1 MKSKMEREWL
11 SRVGIA
17 RTGLM
22 IKFHEKMTTQQVKI
36 MWNRSTKRNP
46 TRNKIL
52 TRITRIF
59 ERKIRKFLK
68 NKEKLGECNNNNF
81 ILD

>member
-1 MKSKMEREWL
+1 MKSKIEREWL

-22 IKFHEKMTTQQVKI
+22 IKLHEKMTTQQVKI

-52 TRITRIF
+52 TRITRIS
-59 ERKIRKFLK
+59 EKKD
-68 NKEKLGECNNNNF
+68 KEIFKK
-81 ILD
+81 